1 MQQRMDTA
9 ATCVYRSVM
18 KSRKQGKRW
27 DPPEEYMIPCFI
39 GIGRPAEGAVRT
51 KLLAPDMEKQL
62 HWQKL

>member
-27 DPPEEYMIPCFI
+27 DPPKN
-39 GIGRPAEGAVRT
+39 T
-51 KLLAPDMEKQL
+51 
-62 HWQKL
+62 